1 MDWAMKRHMLW
12 SLRCCEHAN
21 GVIKDVR
28 VTRPM
33 RSALA
38 CVMLLI
44 CAQQACAQ
52 MSADAGCEQQARH
65 AGKLAETR
73 DRGLSEQQAVDE
85 VFAADPSASRQE
97 LAESAQLLF
106 HRFRRMPP
114 DQAAFEFMASCLDE
128 AH

>member
-1 MDWAMKRHMLW
+1 MNWPMKRYMVW
-12 SLRCCEHAN
+12 PRQCCGHAD
-21 GVIKDVR
+21 GVIEGVR
-28 VTRPM
+28 IARPV

-38 CVMLLI
+38 CAMLLI

-65 AGKLAETR
+65 AGQLAEAR

-85 VFAADPSASRQE
+85 VFAGDSSASSQE

-114 DQAAFEFMASCLDE
+114 EQAAFEFMAACLDE